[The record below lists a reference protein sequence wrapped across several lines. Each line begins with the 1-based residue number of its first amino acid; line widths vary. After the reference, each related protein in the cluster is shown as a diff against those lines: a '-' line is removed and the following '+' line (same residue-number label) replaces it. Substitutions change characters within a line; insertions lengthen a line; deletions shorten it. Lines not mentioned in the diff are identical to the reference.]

1 MTDEFRGI
9 SLGDDLG
16 EIPVEWMPA
25 FVRHIYCAEFRL
37 AVPSA
42 TTYGDEVI
50 PHWDGGMDAL
60 GTRHK
65 PIWPKLV
72 SFFAEHKIDP
82 IPYIETAFA
91 LRRGKTPPAPNT
103 LTNAAT
109 LSQYLHIAKDAFGQL
124 QAQWQRHVES
134 ILNEVHVLTRFYVNE
149 TPDRIHTTALCDT
162 HRVEASPLVRYC
174 MALERNLP
182 LVVARFQTAA
192 ATQYLCNRTQ
202 YDRLLPQVP
211 APLRDEAVRL
221 QRAMITKG

>member
-1 MTDEFRGI
+1 MTEEFRGI

-16 EIPVEWMPA
+16 EIPTEWMPA
-25 FVRHIYCAEFRL
+25 FVRHVYCAEFRL

-50 PHWDGGMDAL
+50 PQWDGGVDSL
-60 GTRHK
+60 GRRHQ
-65 PIWPKLV
+65 PVWPKLV
-72 SFFAEHKIDP
+72 SFFATHKLDP
-82 IPYIETAFA
+82 IPYIQTAFA
-91 LRRGKTPPAPNT
+91 LRRGKTPPAPNA
-103 LTNAAT
+103 LSGAAT
-109 LSQYLHIAKDAFGQL
+109 LSQYLHISKDAFGQL

-134 ILNEVHVLTRFYVNE
+134 ILTEVHELRLFYATE
-149 TPDRIHTTALCDT
+149 SEERINTTALCDT

-182 LVVARFQTAA
+182 LVVAKFQTAA
-192 ATQYLCNRTQ
+192 ATQYLCNRTH

-211 APLRDEAVRL
+211 APLREEAVRL